1 MPKYDPLANHLRAH
15 SGDVCRLYF
24 ADIERI
30 IGAALPRS
38 ARKHRAWWGND
49 LAHVQASAW
58 MDAGFRAEP
67 APVRMEPVV
76 FRRRTEL
83 PDRAAPGAAR
93 PLPAQPGPTQV
104 IVRNIEPDVVAALKL
119 RAVRNGRSLEKEL
132 RILLTRE
139 ARPSRRDLIAEA
151 DRIRAMTPGPLPDS
165 ADLLREDRDR
175 R

>member
-1 MPKYDPLANHLRAH
+1 MSKYDPLANHLRAH

-38 ARKHRAWWGND
+38 AREHRAWWGND
-49 LAHVQASAW
+49 LAHVQARAW
-58 MDAGFRAEP
+58 MHTGFRAEP

-76 FRRRTEL
+76 FRRRAEL
-83 PDRAAPGAAR
+83 LDRAAHGEAR
-93 PLPAQPGPTQV
+93 PVSAQPGPTQV

-151 DRIRAMTPGPLPDS
+151 DRIRAMTPEPLPDS
-165 ADLLREDRDR
+165 TDLLREDRDR

>member
-38 ARKHRAWWGND
+38 ARERRAWWGND
-49 LAHVQASAW
+49 RTHVQANAW
-58 MDAGFRAEP
+58 MHAGFRAEP

-76 FRRRTEL
+76 FRRRAEL

-151 DRIRAMTPGPLPDS
+151 DRIRAMTPEPLPDS
-165 ADLLREDRDR
+165 TDLLREDRDR